1 VAVNADR
8 RERRLLS
15 GALACVALLASACA
29 GQGAGAA
36 EMAMAR
42 TASRGVLSYAVAFAP
57 APEPLLVSVELG
69 VTFDLVVRSLDRAG
83 ALRPR
88 ARVVLGPP
96 DWDVSD
102 LALVPDRR
110 TALVAS
116 SAGTVRAFDL
126 DTGRVTASWH
136 LGAAATSVAV
146 TPDGRLAATGSASGV
161 ICLRRL
167 ADGALLQCLAAHTG
181 PVSGLDF
188 DSTGRRLASSSWDG
202 RVALWSA
209 PQLAALAQIDSGG
222 SANQLAF
229 APDGRRIAIAVS
241 RTPPRRSP
249 QVAARERR
257 SRDAVRDPGAAVLV
271 WRPGARPRE
280 LRGHL
285 GPVTAVAWSADGR
298 RLLSAS
304 WDRTVRLWDGRT
316 GRELARVS
324 GFSHLLRDLA
334 VARGGLWAA
343 ASAWAASGDDPAT
356 VLLALRLPP

>member
-1 VAVNADR
+1 VNVKADR
-8 RERRLLS
+8 RGRRQI
-15 GALACVALLASACA
+15 GRALAWVALLASACA
-29 GQGAGAA
+29 GRQSDSAA
-36 EMAMAR
+36 ELALAG

-57 APEPLLVSVELG
+57 APEPLLVSIELG

-102 LALVPDRR
+102 LAIVPARR

-161 ICLRRL
+161 VCLRRL
-167 ADGALLQCLAAHTG
+167 SDGALLQCLTAHTG

-188 DSTGRRLASSSWDG
+188 DPTGGRLASSSWDG

-209 PQLAALAQIDSGG
+209 PQLAALDEIDSGG

-257 SRDAVRDPGAAVLV
+257 MREARDPGAAVLV
-271 WRPGARPRE
+271 WRPGAPPRE

-304 WDRTVRLWDGRT
+304 WDRTVRLWDGGS

-334 VARGGLWAA
+334 VARGGSWAA
-343 ASAWAASGDDPAT
+343 ASAWAAGGDDPAT